1 MMFKILIGILVL
13 CLALWVFYYG
23 GVQYGYRTK
32 GKQKISLWLSYSKD
46 QVTLQ
51 RLGENRV
58 TVLHQST
65 LLPDKATGTKIT
77 LSLD

>member
-1 MMFKILIGILVL
+1 MYEVILILFYLVII
-13 CLALWVFYYG
+13 AGVFFYI

-58 TVLHQST
+58 AVLHQST
-65 LLPDKATGTKIT
+65 PLPDKAAGTKIT

>member
-1 MMFKILIGILVL
+1 MTFKIMIGILVL
-13 CLALWVFYYG
+13 CFWAFYG

-65 LLPDKATGTKIT
+65 LLPDKANGTKIT

>member
-1 MMFKILIGILVL
+1 MWEKMIFVL
-13 CLALWVFYYG
+13 CYLASMGIFFYI

-65 LLPDKATGTKIT
+65 LLPDKANGTKII

>member
-1 MMFKILIGILVL
+1 MFKMLIVILVL
-13 CLALWVFYYG
+13 CFGFLTFYA

-65 LLPDKATGTKIT
+65 LLPDKANGTKIT